1 MVNDTQAL
9 ATSESRKFL
18 FSNLLVAGG
27 TLLSRVTGFGRILA
41 LAYAIGLGGLSD
53 VYNTANT
60 TPNIIYELMLG
71 GILSATLLPSFVRSL
86 KQDDHQAISA
96 VLSITTILLAGLTL
110 VMILAAPLIM
120 QIYSVTRSDHPQE
133 FTAVGTSFVRLFMPQ
148 IFFYGLV
155 SMATALLNA
164 QHKFALPAYTPILNN
179 MVVIGI
185 LVALPHMFGHG
196 ATLEMAAQNAMI
208 VTYMG
213 WGTTAGIMLSALSL
227 LPAMLRSGVRLQFLP
242 DWKHPEV
249 QKVLRLSGW
258 TLGYVIA
265 NQVALYI
272 VSLVALHQEGWMT
285 AYQTAFAF
293 FVLPHGLL
301 AMTIITTFMPK
312 IAHDAASA
320 HLPAMSDKMV
330 QGLKILM
337 LLMIPASVGYM
348 LVATP
353 LLVTLLNHG
362 SFSLEAAHLT
372 GGTLAMFAL
381 GLFPF
386 SAYLFLMRG
395 YYALSDTKTPFK
407 LNVVENIINI
417 ALAVPFTQWMGVSGL
432 AFSYSLAYC
441 LSSLLTFY
449 TLNKRVGYG
458 LARLSLLGY
467 FAKVVAV
474 SLVMGLAVKA
484 VLIELSAQAE
494 WQQVAAAVIAGGIV
508 YIVLTLGFKLVDLK
522 ALRR

>member
-1 MVNDTQAL
+1 MVDQTQAL
-9 ATSESRKFL
+9 EKTESRKFL
-18 FSNLLVAGG
+18 LSNLLVGGG

-86 KQDDHQAISA
+86 KHNDHKAISA
-96 VLSITTILLAGLTL
+96 VLSITTILLAALTII
-110 VMILAAPLIM
+110 MIIAAPLIM
-120 QIYSVTRSDHPQE
+120 QVYSVTREDNPQE
-133 FTAVGTSFVRLFMPQ
+133 FTDVGTHFVRVFMPQ

-155 SMATALLNA
+155 AMATALLNA

-179 MVVIGI
+179 MIVISI
-185 LVALPHMFGHG
+185 LVALPHLFGHG
-196 ATLEMAAQNAMI
+196 VTIEMAAQNSLI
-208 VTYMG
+208 VTYLG
-213 WGTTAGIMLSALSL
+213 CGTTAGIMLSALSL
-227 LPAMLRSGVRLQFLP
+227 VPSMMRSGVKLEFLP

-249 QKVLRLSGW
+249 QNVLRLSGW

-265 NQVALYI
+265 NQVALYV
-272 VSLVALHQEGWMT
+272 VSLLALAEEGWMT

-337 LLMIPASVGYM
+337 VMMIPASIGYM
-348 LVATP
+348 LIATP

-362 SFSLEAAHLT
+362 SFTIEAAHLT
-372 GGTLAMFAL
+372 GGTLSMFAL

-407 LNVVENIINI
+407 INAIENMINI
-417 ALAVPFTQWMGVSGL
+417 ALAIPLTKMMGVAGL
-432 AFSYSLAYC
+432 ALSYSLAYC
-441 LSSLLTFY
+441 ISSLLTFY
-449 TLNKRVGYG
+449 MLNKRLGTCLV
-458 LARLSLLGY
+458 RFELLTY
-467 FAKVVAV
+467 FAKVIAV
-474 SLVMGLAVKA
+474 SLVMAGAVYA
-484 VLIELSAQAE
+484 VLLGLNDKVE
-494 WQQVAAAVIAGGIV
+494 WQQVTAAVIVGGCV
-508 YIVLTLGFKLVDLK
+508 YIALVLLFKLVDLR

>member
-1 MVNDTQAL
+1 MVDVAQVSK
-9 ATSESRKFL
+9 TSESRKFL
-18 FSNLLVAGG
+18 LSNLLVGGG

-71 GILSATLLPSFVRSL
+71 GILSATLLPSFVRSI
-86 KQDDHQAISA
+86 KHDDHKAISA

-110 VMILAAPLIM
+110 IMVLAAPFIM
-120 QIYSVTRSDHPQE
+120 QIYSVTRQDNPQE
-133 FTAVGTSFVRLFMPQ
+133 FIEVGTYFVRLFMPQ

-155 SMATALLNA
+155 AMATAILNA
-164 QHKFALPAYTPILNN
+164 QHKFSMPAYAPILNN
-179 MVVIGI
+179 LVVISI
-185 LVALPHMFGHG
+185 LVALPHVFGHG
-196 ATLEMAAQNAMI
+196 ITIEAAAANSNI
-208 VTYMG
+208 ITYMG
-213 WGTTAGIMLSALSL
+213 IGTTAGIVISALAL
-227 LPAMLRSGVRLQFLP
+227 VPAMLRSGIKLEFLP

-265 NQVALYI
+265 NQVALYV

-285 AYQTAFAF
+285 AYQTAYAF
-293 FVLPHGLL
+293 FALPHGLL

-320 HLPAMSDKMV
+320 HLVDMADKMV

-337 LLMIPASVGYM
+337 LLMIPASLGYM
-348 LVATP
+348 LIATP

-362 SFSLEAAHLT
+362 SFTLEAAHLT
-372 GGTLAMFAL
+372 GGTLAMFAI

-407 LNVVENIINI
+407 LNVVENAINI
-417 ALAVPFTQWMGVSGL
+417 ALAVPLTKMFGVGGL
-432 AFSYSLAYC
+432 ALSYSLAYC
-441 LSSLLTFY
+441 LSGVLTFY
-449 TLNKRVGYG
+449 TLHKRMGYG
-458 LARLSLLGY
+458 LARLELLTY

-474 SLVMGLAVKA
+474 SVVMAAAVMFVLHELAGF
-484 VLIELSAQAE
+484 IE
-494 WQQVAAAVIAGGIV
+494 WQQVAAAVVAGGGV
-508 YIVLTLGFKLVDLK
+508 YAALVLGLRLVDLK

>member
-1 MVNDTQAL
+1 MKSMEN
-9 ATSESRKFL
+9 RKL
-18 FSNLLVAGG
+18 LLSNILVGGG

-71 GILSATLLPSFVRSL
+71 GILSATLLPSFVRSI
-86 KQDDHQAISA
+86 KENDHRAISA
-96 VLSITTILLAGLTL
+96 VLSVTVILLAVLTIIM
-110 VMILAAPLIM
+110 VLAAPIVM
-120 QIYSVTRSDHPQE
+120 QVYSFTRQHSPAE
-133 FTAVGTSFVRLFMPQ
+133 FQNVGTSFVRLFMPQ

-179 MVVIGI
+179 IIVIMI
-185 LVALPHMFGHG
+185 LLALPHVFGAG
-196 ATLEMAAQNAMI
+196 ITLEMAAENSAI
-208 VTYMG
+208 VTYLG
-213 WGTTAGIMLSALSL
+213 WGTTAGIMISALSL
-227 LPAMLRSGVRLQFLP
+227 IPAMLRSGIKLEFLP
-242 DWKHPEV
+242 DWAHPEV

-258 TLGYVIA
+258 TLGYVIS
-265 NQVALYI
+265 NQIALYI
-272 VSLVALHQEGWMT
+272 VSLLALREDGWIT

-320 HLPAMSDKMV
+320 NIEGMTERMV

-337 LLMIPASVGYM
+337 LLMLPASAGYM
-348 LVATP
+348 LIATP
-353 LLVTLLNHG
+353 LLVSLLHHG
-362 SFSLEAAHLT
+362 AFTIDASHLT
-372 GGTLAMFAL
+372 GGTLSMFAL

-407 LNVVENIINI
+407 LNAVENIMNI
-417 ALAVPFTQWMGVSGL
+417 ALAVPLVSLMGVSGL
-432 AFSYSLAYC
+432 ALSYSLAY
-441 LSSLLTFY
+441 SASFLLTFY
-449 TLNKRVGYG
+449 ALNKRMGNRLMRFDLMIYG
-458 LARLSLLGY
+458 
-467 FAKVVAV
+467 AKVLFATFVMSGAVAFT
-474 SLVMGLAVKA
+474 LF
-484 VLIELSAQAE
+484 ELSALTE
-494 WQQVAAAVIAGGIV
+494 WKKVTVAVTIGAVSYTALVIM
-508 YIVLTLGFKLVDLK
+508 LKLVDLRG
-522 ALRR
+522 LRR

>member
-1 MVNDTQAL
+1 MVDQTQVKDT
-9 ATSESRKFL
+9 TESRKFL
-18 FSNLLVAGG
+18 LSNLLVGGG

-86 KQDDHQAISA
+86 KQDDHKAISA

-110 VMILAAPLIM
+110 VMVLAAPLIM
-120 QIYSVTRSDHPQE
+120 QIYSVTRQDNPQE
-133 FTAVGTSFVRLFMPQ
+133 FAAVGTHFVRLFMPQ

-164 QHKFALPAYTPILNN
+164 QHKFALPAYAPILNN
-179 MVVIGI
+179 IVVIGI
-185 LVALPHMFGHG
+185 LVALPHLFGHG
-196 ATLEMAAQNAMI
+196 ITLEMAAQNATI
-208 VTYMG
+208 ITYLG
-213 WGTTAGIMLSALSL
+213 WGTTAGIAVSALTL
-227 LPAMLRSGVRLQFLP
+227 VPAMMRSGIKLEFLP

-249 QKVLRLSGW
+249 QKVLKLSGW

-265 NQVALYI
+265 NQVALYV
-272 VSLVALHQEGWMT
+272 VSLLALHQEGWMT

-312 IAHDAASA
+312 IAQDAASA
-320 HLPAMSDKMV
+320 HLVDMADKMV

-348 LVATP
+348 LIATP

-362 SFSLEAAHLT
+362 SFTVEAAHLT
-372 GGTLAMFAL
+372 GGTLSMFAV

-417 ALAVPFTQWMGVSGL
+417 ALAIPLVKMMGVSGL
-432 AFSYSLAYC
+432 ALSYSLAYC
-441 LSSLLTFY
+441 LSSILTFY
-449 TLNKRVGYG
+449 RLNKRVGNG
-458 LARLSLLGY
+458 LARLELLTYLG
-467 FAKVVAV
+467 KVMAVAF
-474 SLVMGLAVKA
+474 VMAGAVI
-484 VLIELSAQAE
+484 VTLFELNHFVE
-494 WQQVAAAVIAGGIV
+494 WQQVTAAVLVGGAV
-508 YIVLTLGFKLVDLK
+508 YGTLVVMFKLVDLK

>member
-1 MVNDTQAL
+1 MVDDTQAL
-9 ATSESRKFL
+9 QVKESRKFL
-18 FSNLLVAGG
+18 LANLLVGGG

-41 LAYAIGLGGLSD
+41 LAYAVGLTGLSD

-86 KQDDHQAISA
+86 KHDDHKAISA
-96 VLSITTILLAGLTL
+96 VLSITTILLAALTL
-110 VMILAAPLIM
+110 IMVLAAPLIM
-120 QIYSVTRSDHPQE
+120 QIYSVTREDNPQE
-133 FTAVGTSFVRLFMPQ
+133 FTEVGTHFVRIFMPQ

-155 SMATALLNA
+155 AMATALLNA

-179 MVVIGI
+179 MVVISI
-185 LVALPHMFGHG
+185 LVALPHLFGHG
-196 ATLEMAAQNAMI
+196 VTIEMAAQNSTI
-208 VTYMG
+208 VTYLG

-227 LPAMLRSGVRLQFLP
+227 VPSMLRSGIKLEFIP
-242 DWKHPEV
+242 DWSHPEV
-249 QKVLRLSGW
+249 RNVMRLSGW

-272 VSLVALHQEGWMT
+272 VSLIALGEEGWMT

-312 IAHDAASA
+312 IAQDAASA
-320 HLPAMSDKMV
+320 HLVDMSDKMV

-362 SFSLEAAHLT
+362 SFTLEAAHLT
-372 GGTLAMFAL
+372 GGTLSMFAL

-407 LNVVENIINI
+407 LNVVENLINI
-417 ALAVPFTQWMGVSGL
+417 ALAIPLTQMLGVAGL
-432 AFSYSLAYC
+432 ALSYSLAYC
-441 LSSLLTFY
+441 ISSLITFY
-449 TLNKRVGYG
+449 TLNKRMGFG
-458 LARLSLLGY
+458 LARLEVLSY
-467 FAKVVAV
+467 FGKVMAV
-474 SLVMGLAVKA
+474 TIAMAGAVTFI
-484 VLIELSAQAE
+484 LFELKHWVE
-494 WQQVAAAVIAGGIV
+494 WQQVTAAVIAGGVV
-508 YIVLTLGFKLVDLK
+508 YVVLVVMFKLVDLK
-522 ALRR
+522 KLRR